1 MGQISAFPIEF
12 HRRPYRRSYNTLAL
26 PCECVITQQ
35 QSTLL
40 SSSKISSSSS
50 SSSSSDNSFD
60 TVYDISI
67 LKVDNTSSRRRPK
80 VGRRLPMK
88 IMASM

>member
-1 MGQISAFPIEF
+1 VGQISAFPIEF

-50 SSSSSDNSFD
+50 SSDNSFD

-67 LKVDNTSSRRRPK
+67 VKVDNTSSRRRPK

>member
-1 MGQISAFPIEF
+1 MRQISAFPIEF

-26 PCECVITQQ
+26 PCESVITQQ

-40 SSSKISSSSS
+40 SSSKISSSS